1 MPTKSRNAPP
11 KVFVWRI
18 PGEGADATEN
28 ALYNLT
34 GLESALDVVSQ
45 VERGLPRKA
54 FDRLQSA
61 LGLPQNELAGFV
73 MIPIRTLSR
82 RQRLLIP
89 ESDRVLRV
97 GLLFQRALEVLGD
110 GDSARRWMQSPKQA
124 LGGNAPLQ
132 MARTEIGARR
142 VEQLLGQIEHGVF
155 S

>member
-1 MPTKSRNAPP
+1 MTTKPQHSE
-11 KVFVWRI
+11 WRL
-18 PGEGADATEN
+18 PAKGADATET
-28 ALYNLT
+28 ALFNLT
-34 GLESALDVVSQ
+34 GKAALTDAVSQ

-54 FDRLQSA
+54 FDRLQAA
-61 LGLPQNELAGFV
+61 LGVAQNDLAGFV

-110 GDSARRWMQSPKQA
+110 GDSARRWMGSPKQA
-124 LGGNAPLQ
+124 LGGNTPLQ
-132 MARTEIGARR
+132 LARTEIGARR
-142 VEQLLGQIEHGVF
+142 VEQLLGRIEHGVF

>member
-1 MPTKSRNAPP
+1 MTAKPQHSE
-11 KVFVWRI
+11 WRL
-18 PGEGADATEN
+18 PAKGADATET

-34 GLESALDVVSQ
+34 GTAGHTDAVSQ

-54 FDRLQSA
+54 FDRLQAA
-61 LGLPQNELAGFV
+61 LGVAQNDLAGFV

-110 GDSARRWMQSPKQA
+110 GDAARRWMGAPKQA
-124 LGGNAPLQ
+124 LGGNTPLQ
-132 MARTEIGARR
+132 LARTEIGARR
-142 VEQLLGQIEHGVF
+142 VEQ
-155 S
+155 

>member
-1 MPTKSRNAPP
+1 MSAP
-11 KVFVWRI
+11 
-18 PGEGADATEN
+18 GTDAAET

-34 GLESALDVVSQ
+34 GAESDEDSVRQ

-54 FDRLQSA
+54 FDRLQVA
-61 LGLPQNELAGFV
+61 LGVPQNELAGFV

-97 GLLFQRALEVLGD
+97 GLLFQRALEVLGEPEA
-110 GDSARRWMQSPKQA
+110 ARRWMLSPKKG
-124 LGGNAPLQ
+124 LSGGSPLQ
-132 MARTEIGARR
+132 TARTEIGARR
-142 VEQLLGQIEHGVF
+142 VEQLLGQIEHGIF